1 MTKLTLAD
9 VNEALNHQIT
19 EGSEYQWQCYGPNAR
34 FLDYTISGLD
44 VTAGVIYDT
53 QTQEVYEATLCNGPA
68 DLAYRWTNPKFIK
81 AHRKEAKKRGVDADQ
96 AWDDVQYQEVNV
108 DEWIQTALT
117 LMEQKS
123 SIQKEHLI
131 GELRAGWDTDESADT
146 DVRIDLPDDE
156 LLQLCLMAHKQDI
169 TLNQLV
175 NNILREY
182 IDEHGTN

>member
-34 FLDYTISGLD
+34 FLDYTIGGLD

-96 AWDDVQYQEVNV
+96 AWDDVDYIDVSV
-108 DEWIQTALT
+108 DEWIQAALD
-117 LMEQKS
+117 LVSES
-123 SIQKEHLI
+123 PVEEEHLD
-131 GELRAGWDTDESADT
+131 LRKTTDTTVE
-146 DVRIDLPDDE
+146 INLDDSE
-156 LLQLCLMAHKQDI
+156 LLQLCMMAHEQDI
-169 TLNQLV
+169 TLNALV